1 MEEWTCDDDICQP
14 TEEYDIYRPVLLRP
28 AVNAY
33 KSAYTMVLHA
43 SQPGEIRP
51 CYTLTVAV
59 ALCGTAENL
68 TELRDRVADKLPP
81 SKFGLRFR
89 FDYEHVV
96 ESSGDK
102 QQKDILEKRIQHMI
116 MMAHFAKNSNKFNTC
131 GTDFIYIE

>member
-1 MEEWTCDDDICQP
+1 MEEWTCDDNM
-14 TEEYDIYRPVLLRP
+14 RPVLLNDFCRP

-33 KSAYTMVLHA
+33 KSAYIMVLHA
-43 SQPGEIRP
+43 SQPGETRP

-59 ALCGTAENL
+59 ALCATAEKL
-68 TELRDRVADKLPP
+68 TELRDRVADNLPP

-96 ESSGDK
+96 QSNQ

-116 MMAHFAKNSNKFNTC
+116 MMAHYAKNGNKFSIC